1 MALPNPVAIARAIHG
16 EKGGAEIEE
25 LPSYPIRLLWPP
37 PSRALPEIQI
47 PQNPRA
53 TEQLVKQKIPF
64 TPSLRTSQVK
74 KFTRQEAKNGSRRLK
89 EVDDVIRDN

>member
-1 MALPNPVAIARAIHG
+1 MGTRAVRG
-16 EKGGAEIEE
+16 EKGGAGIEE
-25 LPSYPIRLLWPP
+25 LPSYPIRLLRLP

-53 TEQLVKQKIPF
+53 AEQLVKQKTLF
-64 TPSLRTSQVK
+64 TPSLGTSQVK

-89 EVDDVIRDN
+89 EVDDVIHDN